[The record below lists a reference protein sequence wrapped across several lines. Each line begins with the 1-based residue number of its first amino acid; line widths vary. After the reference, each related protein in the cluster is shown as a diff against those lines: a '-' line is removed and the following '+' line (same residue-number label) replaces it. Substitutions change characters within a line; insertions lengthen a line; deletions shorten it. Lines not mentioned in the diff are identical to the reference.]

1 MINKNRMLLLAWVLV
16 LLASAVWVGKNLKV
30 NSDLGQFMPQE
41 DTVENQLMLAAVRS
55 GPGTS
60 ILMISLTAK
69 KASSLTPLQ
78 LARVNKKLARQFRK
92 NPRIRQVINGELRF
106 SKKHKQFLVRYHW
119 LLNSI
124 FDKNTFS
131 QENISTRMQYLLTEL
146 RSPAPLIDKSL
157 VPVDPLGSII
167 QVLQGWASKVR
178 PSRQHGVWFSRDKR
192 QSLLFLHTRAG
203 GFEIN
208 KQQALLDD
216 ISKAFESIGSDQIK
230 LTISGPGY
238 YAVEYRRIIRE
249 DIVRLSIA
257 AGLFISLMLIFV
269 YRAITPLMLALMPL
283 ATAALAGIIAV
294 FLIYDGIHGI
304 TLAFGVTLVGVT
316 IDYPIHLFTHLRDRG
331 SALNTMRGIWPTLR
345 LGVLTTGIGF
355 TAMLLAGFEGL
366 KQLAVFSI
374 CGLFTAALTT
384 RYLLPR
390 VVSPHY
396 RYQSW
401 SGLEKLTDNIVRI
414 TAKLPMYIAVVV
426 VLALAYLLMQDQL
439 TDHDPKRLTPL
450 TSEHKRIDKQLRS
463 TIGTSDTRFLMTVT
477 GKNVQHILEILE
489 KLEPQLNQLVDKKY
503 IGSYILA
510 SRYLPSI
517 KQQKRRQAMLPN
529 DDALRKIFNVAIKDT
544 IFNANSFKVFFDNV
558 KSAKQLPPLNYEQ
571 VMKTPL
577 SIQVGGLFHKRK
589 HGRGWLVLVPLQKVK
604 KRAELLAWAE
614 QQNIPGLR
622 VMDIRERAT
631 SAIETYS
638 NEAIQLITWGSIIIL
653 FVLWLG
659 LRSIRDVLRVALPIV
674 SALILTIATWN
685 IFGVKL
691 NIFHLVSLLLVIGI
705 GIDYALFFIRKTS
718 EEDHHLDYLAVWVS
732 NLTTVVVFGFLFFAY
747 PLVLQ
752 AVGGTVAMGALYAY
766 IISASVATRTK
777 AVS

>member
-1 MINKNRMLLLAWVLV
+1 MINKNRILLLVWVLI
-16 LLASAVWVGKNLKV
+16 LLASAVWVGKTLKV

-41 DTVENQLMLAAVRS
+41 DTIENQLMLAAVKS

-60 ILMISLTAK
+60 VLMLGLSAK
-69 KASSLTPLQ
+69 KSSQLTSLE
-78 LARVNKKLARQFRK
+78 LSRANKKLARQFRK
-92 NPRIRQVINGELRF
+92 NKRVRQVINGELRF
-106 SKKHKQFLVRYHW
+106 SKEHKKFLMQYHW
-119 LLNSI
+119 LLNTRL
-124 FDKNTFS
+124 DKETFS
-131 QENISTRMQYLLTEL
+131 HANISQRMHYVLEQL

-167 QVLQGWASKVR
+167 QVLRGWASKVR
-178 PSRQHGVWFSRDKR
+178 PSREHGVWFSRDK
-192 QSLLFLHTRAG
+192 QQTLMFVHTRAG

-208 KQQALLDD
+208 KQQALIKD
-216 ISKAFESIGSDQIK
+216 INKAFTALGNDKIK

-249 DIVRLSIA
+249 DIVRLSIS
-257 AGLFISLMLIFV
+257 AGIFISLMLILV

-294 FLIYDGIHGI
+294 STVYGHIHGI

-316 IDYPIHLFTHLRDRG
+316 IDYPIHLFTHLRNKG
-331 SALNTMRGIWPTLR
+331 SALVTMRGIWPTLR

-374 CGLFTAALTT
+374 CGLFAAALTT

-396 RYQSW
+396 HYQSW
-401 SGLEKLTDNIVRI
+401 SGLERLTDGIVRL
-414 TAKLPMYIAVVV
+414 TAKLPWAIAIVVV
-426 VLALAYLLMQDQL
+426 SALIWLLMQPQL
-439 TDHDPKRLTPL
+439 TDHDPKKLTPL
-450 TSEHKRIDKQLRS
+450 TSEHKKIDKKLRS
-463 TIGTSDTRFLMTVT
+463 IIGTSDTRFLMTVT
-477 GKNVQHILEILE
+477 GKSVQQILVTLE
-489 KLEPQLNQLVDKKY
+489 KLEPALNKLVDKKI

-517 KQQKRRQAMLPN
+517 KKQKYRQSLLPEN
-529 DDALRKIFNVAIKDT
+529 DTLKTVFQHAVTGT
-544 IFNANSFKVFFDNV
+544 IFNIDSFQVFFDNV
-558 KSAKQLPPLNYEQ
+558 KTAKNLPPLTYER

-577 SIQVGGLFHKRK
+577 SIQVGGLFHLRTQ
-589 HGRGWLVLVPLQKVK
+589 GRGWMVLVPLQKIK
-604 KRAELLAWAE
+604 KREELLTWAE

-622 VMDIRERAT
+622 VMDVRSKAT
-631 SAIETYS
+631 TAIQTYS
-638 NEAIQLITWGSIIIL
+638 NEAIQLIAWGSIIIVL
-653 FVLWLG
+653 VLWLG

-674 SALILTIATWN
+674 SSLILTIATWN
-685 IFGVKL
+685 LFGVKL

-705 GIDYALFFIRKTS
+705 GIDYALFFIRRTN
-718 EEDHHLDYLAVWVS
+718 EEDHHLDYMAVWVS

-766 IISASVATRTK
+766 IISASVATKTQ
-777 AVS
+777 AI